1 MVYGEKDERGIKCR
15 TPSMFEIPG
24 VREAAIWQPIL
35 ATSYRPSGE
44 ILSTDNFFQDYKY
57 FYGNPEC
64 DEIRIIDERR
74 EKYFFHEDGNL
85 DLNGERFNYTQYCV
99 ATIGLICIVLYVKKY
114 LNISNYLIRLQFH
127 N

>member
-15 TPSMFEIPG
+15 TPSKFEIPG
-24 VREAAIWQPIL
+24 VREAAIWQPVL

-44 ILSTDNFFQDYKY
+44 ILATDNFFQDYKY

-64 DEIRIIDERR
+64 DEIRIIDMRR

-85 DLNGERFNYTQYCV
+85 DLNGENTDNHSKTQHYT
-99 ATIGLICIVLYVKKY
+99 KRPSP
-114 LNISNYLIRLQFH
+114 N
-127 N
+127 